1 MTNITIDNQ
10 LYTLIEGKRF
20 IRNGVYAFDVCVLKL
35 NKTNE
40 YYLQISKEDDYNHKN
55 QVITIPMSMLSKILP
70 HIIDASHTYGI
81 TNNTKDSKDPIA
93 IHKHRPL
100 GLLDKHPENRWKEI
114 DKMFSAFLAT
124 ATIHS
129 KLNP

>member
-1 MTNITIDNQ
+1 MTNINTSDQ

-20 IRNGVYAFDVCVLKL
+20 IRNNVYAFNVCVLKL

-40 YYLQISKEDDYNHKN
+40 YYLQIFKEDEYNHKN
-55 QVITIPMSMLSKILP
+55 QEITIPMSMLTKILP

-81 TNNTKDSKDPIA
+81 IHNTKDSEDSISV
-93 IHKHRPL
+93 HKNRPL

-114 DKMFSAFLAT
+114 DKMLLALLES

-129 KLNP
+129 NLNP